1 MIRRVVENFMAA
13 QSFTKNDLLNVKQ
26 LSGYGITCSGHG
38 MFGAYKVEM
47 KFGEGT
53 SFITKV
59 GIGHRERLQIDFVLR
74 YFQEWG
80 GTIFRPESQQD

>member
-1 MIRRVVENFMAA
+1 MIRHVVENFMAGLQSTA
-13 QSFTKNDLLNVKQ
+13 GQSFTKNDLFLKQ

-47 KFGEGT
+47 KFT
-53 SFITKV
+53 FITKL
-59 GIGHRERLQIDFVLR
+59 GIGHRERLQAAGLIDFVLR

-80 GTIFRPESQQD
+80 GMLH